1 MRAGSHIPKATQ
13 RALYR
18 RNVDHDTVDE
28 YCDRNIFNRG
38 FKRTEKVWAP
48 NGNTKKGI
56 QGCVGVQPEHMSPAV
71 VEKKKRESKGVWKYN
86 GYNNVAR
93 PTPPIIR

>member
-1 MRAGSHIPKATQ
+1 MRAGSHIPKGTQ

-18 RNVDHDTVDE
+18 RNIDHDTVDE

-38 FKRTEKVWAP
+38 LRKNDKVWAP

-56 QGCVGVQPEHMSPAV
+56 QGCIGKLPDHMSPAV
-71 VEKKKRESKGVWKYN
+71 VEKKKKETRGVWRPN
-86 GYNNVAR
+86 GYNNETK
-93 PTPPIIR
+93 PTPGIIR